1 MSTVSKTEFYEIII
15 SSYRRRIFSWN
26 NRHMKSGWK
35 NGRRSFRIATPVV
48 LQKKNGVCKIIL
60 MKKHLQNV
68 RCHHQMFRQHLWNFH
83 LQSFCWSSHE
93 WACCHYPPDW
103 RDYDWDHR
111 DSFVC
116 IYPAADQGGV
126 ICWMMLP
133 DLKRFILWPK
143 TFQDICPWFTA
154 YDKYF
159 KGAVF
164 TQLLKYNKV
173 LFLLGK

>member
-1 MSTVSKTEFYEIII
+1 MSTVSKTEFCEIII

-26 NRHMKSGWK
+26 NRHMKSRWK
-35 NGRRSFRIATPVV
+35 NGRRSFRIATLVV
-48 LQKKNGVCKIIL
+48 LPKKNGACKIIL
-60 MKKHLQNV
+60 MKNRFITGSVWYSISKA
-68 RCHHQMFRQHLWNFH
+68 
-83 LQSFCWSSHE
+83 FCWNSHE

-111 DSFVC
+111 VSFVC

-126 ICWMMLP
+126 ICWMMLL

-143 TFQDICPWFTA
+143 TFSDICPWFTA
-154 YDKYF
+154 YYKYF

-164 TQLLKYNKV
+164 MLLLKYNKV